1 MAFLKDKKG
10 TDASQITTFK
20 GRIQDGTC
28 FLCVTC
34 YLYLLKWPITKFSKC
49 DIGKPQDYILLFT
62 YLIEKT
68 IFAEPVI

>member
-20 GRIQDGTC
+20 GRIQDGAC

-34 YLYLLKWPITKFSKC
+34 YLYLLKWPITKFSKGKC
-49 DIGKPQDYILLFT
+49 DIGKP
-62 YLIEKT
+62 
-68 IFAEPVI
+68 